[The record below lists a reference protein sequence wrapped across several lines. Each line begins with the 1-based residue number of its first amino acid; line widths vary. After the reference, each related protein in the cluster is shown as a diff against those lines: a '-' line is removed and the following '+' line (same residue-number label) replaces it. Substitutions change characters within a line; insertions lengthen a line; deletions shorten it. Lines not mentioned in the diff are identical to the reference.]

1 MNTSLRKSQE
11 NQQEGGHRGEGVP
24 PAMGSCAGAVPSSRG
39 VMWSPRACP
48 QASPPPAHLDRP
60 TRIRC
65 ESGEQT
71 GCGWLSPLL
80 ILRKKPLPCICEA
93 EMGKGKVKWGTRGV
107 SRGVRSPTALELDR
121 PHRIPDGVGISV
133 TRCSVCL
140 RARFSP
146 VHRDPFLRVWSLPQ
160 RQVCEASV
168 WGASPASG
176 APSRPCRGQPRVSRR
191 THMAMWP
198 HGSDRASAAP
208 CRLWVAPPSGRD
220 PSSLQH
226 LNAAPRLRG
235 ASSPPHAGGVPP
247 HSASRHARAAGLTG
261 PDTLQTRVCDRPRG
275 QRFGPVLMSVR
286 LSLSI
291 GPSTLTLCLGFP
303 ICELAR

>member
-80 ILRKKPLPCICEA
+80 ILWKKPLPCICEA

-168 WGASPASG
+168 WGASLASG

-208 CRLWVAPPSGRD
+208 CRLWVAPPSG
-220 PSSLQH
+220 
-226 LNAAPRLRG
+226 
-235 ASSPPHAGGVPP
+235 
-247 HSASRHARAAGLTG
+247 
-261 PDTLQTRVCDRPRG
+261 
-275 QRFGPVLMSVR
+275 
-286 LSLSI
+286 
-291 GPSTLTLCLGFP
+291 
-303 ICELAR
+303 